1 MSDRLK
7 KPVIFLITFF
17 VIMAL
22 FFLFKKKNICKN
34 KQATSFKLENKNY
47 CLLVADNSFEWSR
60 GLMNYRK
67 PVDFDGMIFIFP
79 NKEIRSFWNMD
90 TFIDLKLY
98 WLNDEKIVGKSDLLS
113 IEKTKD
119 PLYVSSPKAVNK
131 VIELIK

>member
-1 MSDRLK
+1 
-7 KPVIFLITFF
+7 
-17 VIMAL
+17 
-22 FFLFKKKNICKN
+22 
-34 KQATSFKLENKNY
+34 
-47 CLLVADNSFEWSR
+47 
-60 GLMNYRK
+60 MNYRK

>member
-1 MSDRLK
+1 MGNKLK
-7 KPVIFLITFF
+7 KPVIFLIILF
-17 VIMAL
+17 VIMASS
-22 FFLFKKKNICKN
+22 FLFKRRSVCKN
-34 KQATSFKLENKNY
+34 KQATSYKLENKNY
-47 CLLVADNSFEWSR
+47 CLLIADNSFKWGR

-90 TFIDLKLY
+90 TFMDLKLY
-98 WLNDEKIVGKSDLLS
+98 WLSDEQIVGKSDLPS

-119 PLYVSSPKAVNK
+119 PLFVNSKKAVNK